1 MTYAQR
7 NDHFGARHFVKE
19 DLPRIRYA
27 NPTIDIKV
35 NKLPKVP
42 GESWEPKMELKLRGG
57 QTKTINLDGKWST
70 SIFEELMSI
79 AGGEHWQEWKKER
92 LAQGLP
98 AIEGLEN
105 AKFQEKL
112 AEQRLSGQPSPVRR
126 GKTAEA
132 DPLANLRTKTGAAAI
147 LP

>member
-1 MTYAQR
+1 MPRKPRTIPGPSRLSKILAQLRRPPRLVLEDVRSLTMTYAQR

-35 NKLPKVP
+35 NKLPKIP

-92 LAQGLP
+92 LAQGL
-98 AIEGLEN
+98 
-105 AKFQEKL
+105 
-112 AEQRLSGQPSPVRR
+112 
-126 GKTAEA
+126 
-132 DPLANLRTKTGAAAI
+132 
-147 LP
+147 